1 MKDVEITAVKCSGC
15 GCAIVPE
22 LHEAVSGEY
31 EMSFFIC
38 PYCKKRYVITITDAE
53 LRKNIEEYCT
63 LRQANEKDL
72 LTDEEKQRMVWLRAE
87 NRKRAKALKEAL
99 GYGDS

>member
-1 MKDVEITAVKCSGC
+1 MKADEILEVRCSGC

-31 EMSFFIC
+31 EMSYFVC

-53 LRKNIEEYCT
+53 LRKNIKEYCE
-63 LRQANEKDL
+63 LRQANENDL
-72 LTDEEKQRMVWLRAE
+72 LTDEEKQRMIWLRAE
-87 NRKRAKALKEAL
+87 NRRRAKALKEAL

>member
-1 MKDVEITAVKCSGC
+1 MEANEITEFKCDGC

-31 EMSFFIC
+31 EMSFFVC

-53 LRKNIEEYCT
+53 LRRNIEEYCR
-63 LRQANEKDL
+63 LRQANEKDR
-72 LTDEEKQRMVWLRAE
+72 LTDEEKQRMIRLRTE
-87 NRKRAKALKEAL
+87 NRQRAKALKEAL